1 MTLEKDA
8 RLGHYRIL
16 GLLGRGG
23 MADVYRAEDERLGR
37 EVALKLVPPEFA
49 RDPER
54 VARFEREVRAA
65 ARLTHP
71 SIVTV
76 HEFGRETGQPFY
88 AMELMPGGDL
98 KAKIRAHAQGMEP
111 SEARAVAVAIARAL
125 EYAHKQ
131 GFVHRDVKPE
141 NILFGED
148 GAPQLTDFG
157 IARAMSSGTRM
168 TAVGMSIGSPH
179 YMSPEQAR
187 GQVVDG
193 RSDLYSL
200 GVVLYEM
207 LTGKVPFDAAD
218 TFAVGLSHIN
228 DPVPKLPREIAGW
241 QPVLDRLLAK
251 SPADRYRTA
260 AELADALAARR
271 AATTR
276 PVRSPARSA
285 DARKR
290 SKGFAP
296 RQAGTALSRRGLAA
310 VLAGAGLA
318 LVAVG
323 IAFVAV
329 RGFESRGGS
338 ASGAGGGGGPARST
352 AARPGSRRPVGPA
365 NPTRPFDFVLPGPAR
380 PAPKDLSQDQGD
392 AEERP
397 APPEPRRRSPSPAP
411 PPPEPSPV
419 LGGSA
424 SLVVETTPPEV
435 EVLLDGERV
444 GETPLERSDIGAGVR
459 EVTLRHPHYEAAQ
472 ISGQRFED
480 GRVVR
485 IERALVRGRGALTV
499 VATPREAW
507 VEVDGERLAESTPV
521 TLEGLP
527 AGPVR
532 LMLDAP
538 DHLPLLMEVDVP
550 IDGLARVEPAL
561 ERGDLNQLDVGELR
575 QLADQGHPGAQF
587 NLAVGYRTGRRVPQD
602 DAEAVRW
609 LRRAAERGHTEARY
623 NLGVRYRTGWGVPKD
638 GVEAIRWLR
647 RAAEQGHAN
656 GQYDLG
662 VMYDN
667 GEGVPEDDVEA
678 VRWFRRAA
686 EQGHAAGQNSVGQMY
701 QNGWGVAEDPRE
713 AVRWFRRA
721 AEQGHADGLL
731 SVGIMYRTGA
741 GVERDDAEAVRW
753 FRQAA
758 EQGQVVAQFHLG
770 RAYQYGLGVRQ
781 DLGEAARWYRRAAD
795 QGSSAAQRALE
806 GLR

>member
-1 MTLEKDA
+1 MTLENGA
-8 RLGHYRIL
+8 RLGHYHIL

-65 ARLTHP
+65 AKLTHP
-71 SIVTV
+71 NIVTV

-111 SEARAVAVAIARAL
+111 SESRAVAVAIARAL
-125 EYAHKQ
+125 EYAHKR

-148 GAPQLTDFG
+148 GTAQLTDFG

-187 GQVVDG
+187 GQPVDG

-228 DPVPKLPREIAGW
+228 DPVPKLQREIAGW

-260 AELADALAARR
+260 AELADALGARR
-271 AATTR
+271 VATAK
-276 PVRSPARSA
+276 PVRSSARSA

-296 RQAGTALSRRGLAA
+296 RPAGTALSRRGLAA

-318 LVAVG
+318 LAAVG

-329 RGFESRGGS
+329 RGFERRGGS
-338 ASGAGGGGGPARST
+338 APGAGGGGGSVRST
-352 AARPGSRRPVGPA
+352 ATRPTPPRRVGPA
-365 NPTRPFDFVLPGPAR
+365 NPTSPFDFVLPESAR
-380 PAPKDLSQDQGD
+380 PAPKDFSSDESD

-397 APPEPRRRSPSPAP
+397 APPEPPRPRRRSP

-424 SLVVETTPPEV
+424 SLVVETTPPGV
-435 EVLLDGERV
+435 EVLVDGERV
-444 GETPLERSDIGAGVR
+444 GDTPLERPDIGAGVR

-472 ISGQRFED
+472 ISGQRFQD

-499 VATPREAW
+499 AAMPREAW
-507 VEVDGERLAESTPV
+507 IDVDGERLADRTPV
-521 TLEGLP
+521 TLEGLQ

-532 LMLDAP
+532 LMLGAP
-538 DHLPLLMEVDVP
+538 DHLPRIVEVDVP
-550 IDGLARVEPAL
+550 MNGLARVEPRL
-561 ERGDLNQLDVGELR
+561 ERGDVGRLDAGQLR

-587 NLAVGYRTGRRVPQD
+587 NLAVGYRTGRGVPQD

-638 GVEAIRWLR
+638 GVGAIRWLR
-647 RAAEQGHAN
+647 RAAEQGHAS

-662 VMYDN
+662 VMYDT

-701 QNGWGVAEDPRE
+701 QNGWGVAEDPGE

-721 AEQGHADGLL
+721 AEQGHADGQL

-758 EQGQVVAQFHLG
+758 DQGQVVAQFHLG